1 MSGSLNRATLI
12 GNLTRDPESRTM
24 QNGNKVCN
32 LNVATN
38 EKWRDKQSG
47 EMQERAEFH
56 RVVIFDDKIADVC
69 EKYLKKG
76 SKVFLEGQIQS
87 RKWTDQSGVEK
98 YTTEIVL
105 QKFRGSLIMLDGRE
119 YPVDPSERKQPGGPP
134 AGSDID
140 DDQIPF

>member
-119 YPVDPSERKQPGGPP
+119 YPVDPSERQQPGGPP
-134 AGSDID
+134 AGSVID
-140 DDQIPF
+140 DDTIPF

>member
-105 QKFRGSLIMLDGRE
+105 QKFRGRLIMLDGRE
-119 YPVDPSERKQPGGPP
+119 YPVDPSERQQPGGPP

>member
-119 YPVDPSERKQPGGPP
+119 YPVDPSERQQPGGPP